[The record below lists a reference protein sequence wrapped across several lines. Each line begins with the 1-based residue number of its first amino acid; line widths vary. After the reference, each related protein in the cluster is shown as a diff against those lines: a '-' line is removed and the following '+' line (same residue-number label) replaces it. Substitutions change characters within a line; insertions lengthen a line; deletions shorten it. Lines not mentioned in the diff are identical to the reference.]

1 MTMTLNDL
9 DYVRQTVRQVPDFP
23 KPGILFLDIT
33 TATKDA
39 KSMNLMIDFLFE
51 KFKDEN
57 IDYVA
62 GIESRGFIF
71 GAPLACRLNTG
82 FIPIRKPNKLP
93 ADTIKESY
101 SLEYGTDTIEMHAD
115 ALKENDR
122 VLIVDD
128 LLATGG
134 TALAACNLVKKVGA
148 EVVST
153 AFIIELD
160 PLNGREKIESK
171 GFKVTS
177 MLNYDLD

>member
-1 MTMTLNDL
+1 MTMTLNEL

-51 KFKDEN
+51 KFKDEK
-57 IDYVA
+57 IDYIA

-71 GAPLACRLNTG
+71 GAPLACRLNAG

-93 ADTIKESY
+93 ANTIKESY

-115 ALKENDR
+115 ALKEGDR
-122 VLIVDD
+122 VLIIDD

-160 PLNGREKIESK
+160 PLKGREKIESK
-171 GFKVTS
+171 GYKVVS